1 MINIRTAPPSSS
13 LESPIDHLSACHRRI
28 EERLLTLERI
38 GPHLRDRTAEARTA
52 LQAVFWFFDS
62 SGANHTAD
70 EEESIFPRFAA
81 RLTPEEQQ
89 FLNDLQIE
97 HTKAEA
103 IYDSLKTHIANMA
116 EPPSESD
123 HAIYTALVADLC
135 SIYRQH
141 IQNEDLRFP
150 LIASRT
156 LTNDDLDAI
165 SKEMK
170 QRRGL

>member
-13 LESPIDHLSACHRRI
+13 LESPVDHLNACHRRI

-38 GPHLRDRTAEARTA
+38 GPHLRERAEEARTA

-70 EEESIFPRFAA
+70 EEESFFPRFAA
-81 RLTPEEQQ
+81 RVSPEEQQ
-89 FLNDLQIE
+89 FLNDLQME
-97 HTKAEA
+97 HTKAES
-103 IYDSLKTHIANMA
+103 IYDRLKTHVGGMA
-116 EPPSESD
+116 VPPTESD
-123 HAIYTALVADLC
+123 QAIYIELAAALCA
-135 SIYRQH
+135 IYRQH

-150 LIASRT
+150 LIANRT

-165 SKEMK
+165 RQEMK